1 MARKRMHRR
10 ERREAILQAAVPLF
24 AEKGFHGVK
33 TREIAHA
40 AGVSEALV
48 FQHFASKEALFEA
61 IQAYVHGGGEHPEA
75 VAGFLSLP
83 PSTEKLMV
91 GLHLMLTHLAEDAT
105 AGEKAMPRLLLQSLL
120 DDGEL
125 ARLHLGRFERTL
137 WPAMVDALR
146 AAREAGDAADVG
158 APDLLTVWSFHHLG
172 FAVGVLKLPGNTI
185 FYGQVP
191 SQLVKQMARFIL
203 RGMGIREE
211 VIAAKYNPATLL
223 QLLA

>member
-1 MARKRMHRR
+1 MHQE

-33 TREIAHA
+33 TREIANA

-48 FQHFASKEALFEA
+48 FQHFESKEALFEA
-61 IQAYVHGGGEHPEA
+61 IQAYVHGAGEDSEV

-83 PSTEKLMV
+83 PSTEKLML
-91 GLHLMLTHLAEDAT
+91 GLHMLLTHLAEDAP
-105 AGEKAMPRLLLQSLL
+105 AEEKVMPRLLLQSLL

-137 WPAMVDALR
+137 WPAIADALR
-146 AAREAGDAADVG
+146 AAREAGEAAEVG
-158 APDLLTVWSFHHLG
+158 APDLLLVWFFHHLG
-172 FAVGVLKLPGNTI
+172 FAVRVLKLPGNTI

-191 SQLVKQMARFIL
+191 GQLVKHMARFLL

-211 VIAAKYNPATLL
+211 VITTKYNPSTLL